1 MLGLE
6 LLNIHSIYIYICVCI
21 LYNIHVR
28 SAVCASRKP
37 PVKAWIIAF
46 YHKTPWSDISN
57 LLAQTQPERIQVQ
70 APVPREPVPSS
81 AIE

>member
-1 MLGLE
+1 MC
-6 LLNIHSIYIYICVCI
+6 ICV
-21 LYNIHVR
+21 LYNIHAR

-37 PVKAWIIAF
+37 PAKAWIIAF

-70 APVPREPVPSS
+70 APVPREPVPSG